1 MNQEFRCDCP
11 VTSAIDILGDK
22 WMLIIIKQMLIER
35 METFKDFTDS
45 DEAISTSILT
55 LKLKCLESYG
65 LVERKNHPT
74 NKKTK
79 LYHLTEKGLSLA
91 PVVVDLAIWSDQNL
105 REFNPIMRQTDELE
119 FMKSNREDAIEALKK
134 KYKEKLATTND
145 IAYASKLLCETD
157 L

>member
-1 MNQEFRCDCP
+1 MSQEFRCDCP

-22 WMLIIIKQMLIER
+22 WILIIIKQMLIEG

-79 LYHLTEKGLSLA
+79 LYHLTEQGLSLA
-91 PVVVDLAIWSDQNL
+91 PIVVDLAIWSDQNL

-119 FMKSNREDAIEALKK
+119 FMKSNRESAIEALKK
-134 KYKEKLATTND
+134 NYKKKLATTMY
-145 IAYASKLLCETD
+145 IKS
-157 L
+157 

>member
-1 MNQEFRCDCP
+1 MKQEFRCDCP

-22 WMLIIIKQMLIER
+22 WMLIIIKQMLIEG

-55 LKLKCLESYG
+55 LKLKCLEQFE
-65 LVERKNHPT
+65 LVERKNHPS

-79 LYHLTEKGLSLA
+79 LYQLTDKGLSLA

-105 REFNPIMRQTDELE
+105 REFNPIMRQSEELE
-119 FMKSNREDAIEALKK
+119 FMKSNREGVIEALKK
-134 KYKEKLATTND
+134 KYKEKLFTTMY
-145 IAYASKLLCETD
+145 IKS
-157 L
+157 

>member
-1 MNQEFRCDCP
+1 MSQEFRCDCP

-22 WMLIIIKQMLIER
+22 WMLIIIKQMLIEE
-35 METFKDFTDS
+35 MQTFKEFTES
-45 DEAISTSILT
+45 DEAVSTSILT

-65 LVERKNHPT
+65 LVERKNHPS

-79 LYHLTEKGLSLA
+79 LYHLTDKGLSLA

-119 FMKSNREDAIEALKK
+119 FMKNNREGAIEALKK
-134 KYKEKLATTND
+134 NYKEKLSTTM
-145 IAYASKLLCETD
+145 YMKS
-157 L
+157 

>member
-22 WMLIIIKQMLIER
+22 WMLIIIKQMLIEGT
-35 METFKDFTDS
+35 ETFKDFTDS

-65 LVERKNHPT
+65 LVERKNHRT

-91 PVVVDLAIWSDQNL
+91 PVMVDLAIWSDQNL

-119 FMKSNREDAIEALKK
+119 FMKSNRERAIEALKK
-134 KYKEKLATTND
+134 NYKEKLATTMYKSN
-145 IAYASKLLCETD
+145 SG
-157 L
+157 

>member
-35 METFKDFTDS
+35 MVTFKDFTDS

-119 FMKSNREDAIEALKK
+119 FMKSNREGAIDALKK
-134 KYKEKLATTND
+134 KYKEK
-145 IAYASKLLCETD
+145 IANN
-157 L
+157 

>member
-1 MNQEFRCDCP
+1 MIMKHEFRCDCP

-22 WMLIIIKQMLIER
+22 WMLIIIKQMLIEG

-45 DEAISTSILT
+45 EEAISTSILT
-55 LKLKCLESYG
+55 LKLKCLEQFE
-65 LVERKNHPT
+65 LVKRKKHPT

-105 REFNPIMRQTDELE
+105 REFNPIMRQSDELE
-119 FMKSNREDAIEALKK
+119 LMKSNREGAIEALKK
-134 KYKEKLATTND
+134 KYKEKLSTT
-145 IAYASKLLCETD
+145 
-157 L
+157 

>member
-22 WMLIIIKQMLIER
+22 WMLIIIKQMLIEG

-55 LKLKCLESYG
+55 LKLKCLEQFE
-65 LVERKNHPT
+65 LVERKNHPS

-79 LYHLTEKGLSLA
+79 LYHLTDKGLSLA

-119 FMKSNREDAIEALKK
+119 FMKNNREGAIESLKK
-134 KYKEKLATTND
+134 NYKEKLATTM
-145 IAYASKLLCETD
+145 YMKS
-157 L
+157 

>member
-65 LVERKNHPT
+65 LVERKNHPS

-91 PVVVDLAIWSDQNL
+91 PLVVDLAIWSDKNL

-119 FMKSNREDAIEALKK
+119 FMKSNRQGAIEALQK
-134 KYKEKLATTND
+134 KYKEKLATTKN
-145 IAYASKLLCETD
+145 
-157 L
+157 

>member
-22 WMLIIIKQMLIER
+22 WVLIIIKQMLIER

-119 FMKSNREDAIEALKK
+119 FMKSNREGAINALKK
-134 KYKEKLATTND
+134 NYKEKLAKTQYTK
-145 IAYASKLLCETD
+145 S
-157 L
+157 

>member
-22 WMLIIIKQMLIER
+22 WMLIIIKQMLIEG

-55 LKLKCLESYG
+55 LKLKCLEQFE
-65 LVERKNHPT
+65 LVERKNHPS

-79 LYHLTEKGLSLA
+79 LYHLTDKGLSLA

-105 REFNPIMRQTDELE
+105 REFNPIMGQTDELE
-119 FMKSNREDAIEALKK
+119 FMKNNREGAIEALKK
-134 KYKEKLATTND
+134 NYKEKLAT
-145 IAYASKLLCETD
+145 ISKASLRP
-157 L
+157 

>member
-1 MNQEFRCDCP
+1 MKQEFRCDCP

-22 WMLIIIKQMLIER
+22 WMLIIIKQMLIEG

-55 LKLKCLESYG
+55 LKLKCLEQFE
-65 LVERKNHPT
+65 LVERKNHPS

-79 LYHLTEKGLSLA
+79 LYHLTDKGLSLA

-105 REFNPIMRQTDELE
+105 REFNPIMRQSDELE
-119 FMKSNREDAIEALKK
+119 FMKSNREGAIEALKK
-134 KYKEKLATTND
+134 KYKEKNLQQC
-145 IAYASKLLCETD
+145 I
-157 L
+157 

>member
-145 IAYASKLLCETD
+145 IAYASK
-157 L
+157 